1 MKKTMALF
9 SAAILVSALLAGC
22 SSNTAPA
29 PASTAAA
36 DSSGTETAAASGTS
50 GSGIISLGTGSTG
63 GTDNVVVE
71 AISSVVNSN
80 TDLRTSTVTTS
91 GGAEIIYLIESGD
104 IQGGYS
110 GTVDLVNAVN
120 GEAPFEKPVEKEYM
134 LQAFG
139 FVSWDLPVVVL
150 DSSDIRTYEDLA
162 GKHIG
167 LPPAAS
173 SSTTVLNMV
182 LEAYGLMDQ
191 VNIDYFTWSEGYT
204 ALKDGRIDAF
214 VGSYANGSPISGI
227 IEIEASKPIRALN
240 MDQEIAEKVRSM
252 NDGVG
257 IGTLTH
263 NEIATIPEGD
273 EVYAAA
279 NSGVIVFSSE
289 VPEDVVYTYT
299 KSTID
304 RIEELKQISA
314 YFDAF
319 KEVASAVCVE
329 SVPFHPGAAKALKEA
344 GLWEDRFTVYGE

>member
-150 DSSDIRTYEDLA
+150 DSSDIKTYEDLA

-227 IEIEASKPIRALN
+227 IEMMLGSNK
-240 MDQEIAEKVRSM
+240 
-252 NDGVG
+252 
-257 IGTLTH
+257 
-263 NEIATIPEGD
+263 
-273 EVYAAA
+273 
-279 NSGVIVFSSE
+279 
-289 VPEDVVYTYT
+289 
-299 KSTID
+299 
-304 RIEELKQISA
+304 
-314 YFDAF
+314 
-319 KEVASAVCVE
+319 
-329 SVPFHPGAAKALKEA
+329 
-344 GLWEDRFTVYGE
+344 